1 MNKSLLSSKSEMVP
15 RLRAN
20 LDKKQ
25 DNSKKMMSSLCWEEK
40 FLFTRKIELR
50 IRYGWY
56 SNAPVE
62 IHSHSKMSLKQFY
75 LTIRSKNGFLKIRTL
90 KNNDL

>member
-25 DNSKKMMSSLCWEEK
+25 DNSKKMMNSLCWEEK
-40 FLFTRKIELR
+40 FLFTRKMELR
-50 IRYGWY
+50 IRYG
-56 SNAPVE
+56 
-62 IHSHSKMSLKQFY
+62 
-75 LTIRSKNGFLKIRTL
+75 
-90 KNNDL
+90 